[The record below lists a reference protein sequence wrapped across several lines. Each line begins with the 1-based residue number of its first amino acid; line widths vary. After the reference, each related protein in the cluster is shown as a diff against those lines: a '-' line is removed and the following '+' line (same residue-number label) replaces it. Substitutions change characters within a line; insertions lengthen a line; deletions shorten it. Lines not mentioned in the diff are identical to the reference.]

1 MAKTL
6 TLEEAARHLGM
17 TVEQFKLNLQTHKEF
32 RAVRPLMGGSTMH
45 FREQDI
51 EELARKLGLG
61 SDPILKVGDSP
72 SESEVPL
79 AVEEEQIE
87 IGREPRGSSARLQS
101 PSSKRLPKPQP
112 ELDLEIESSDEF
124 VPLAGD
130 PGKTGKSDSDARL
143 TRDSSARLKGKG
155 QASPGTPTEEIDL
168 EAEAKQ
174 QGKADVFQIAEE
186 STKPKSSTKP
196 PSSVKI
202 KATPKVDSGS
212 EFELTLDPDSDSEFE
227 LTLSDDSGEL
237 GVGSSPRDATGKT
250 GKSGVRLNKP
260 ADSGISLEKKGD
272 EEESDFELNLDSAT
286 AQKIPG
292 APKSSKKKKK
302 VDSESEFELSLDES
316 SGELGKLNLESNA
329 GTGEKD
335 IFATDFDIPSL
346 EESASEAVVLEDS
359 DTALES
365 SDFDL
370 DDSSALEET
379 SASEVVQL
387 DEDLL
392 DESGEVSAEEALAEV
407 EEEDE
412 EEEVVPSAPA
422 AAAPWGPLPALV
434 LFPCLFIL
442 MIVSFMGFELMHG
455 MWSYRTGG
463 SKPTYTVTR
472 GIAGIFGA
480 DMPKD

>member
-6 TLEEAARHLGM
+6 TLEEAAQYLGM

-32 RAVRPLMGGSTMH
+32 RAIRPLMGGSTMH

-51 EELARKLGLG
+51 EELARRLGVG
-61 SDPILKVGDSP
+61 SDPILKVGDGE
-72 SESEVPL
+72 SESSL

-87 IGREPRGSSARLQS
+87 IGREPRGSSPRLQS
-101 PSSKRLPKPQP
+101 PSSKRLPKPAP
-112 ELDLEIESSDEF
+112 EPALEIESSDEF
-124 VPLAGD
+124 VPLADD
-130 PGKTGKSDSDARL
+130 PGTSKKDSDARL
-143 TRDSSARLKGKG
+143 TRDSSVRLKGKG
-155 QASPGTPTEEIDL
+155 QPTPGTPTEEIDL
-168 EAEAKQ
+168 EAEAKAK
-174 QGKADVFQIAEE
+174 GESEVFRIADEGA
-186 STKPKSSTKP
+186 KPKSGTKP

-202 KATPKVDSGS
+202 NVAPKADPGS

-227 LTLSDDSGEL
+227 LTLSDDSGQ
-237 GVGSSPRDATGKT
+237 VGGARDATGKS

-260 ADSGISLEKKGD
+260 ADSGISLEKKSD
-272 EEESDFELNLDSAT
+272 EDESDFELNLDSAT

-292 APKSSKKKKK
+292 GPKSSKKKTK

-316 SGELGKLNLESNA
+316 SGELGKLNLESSA
-329 GTGEKD
+329 GEAEKD
-335 IFATDFDIPSL
+335 IFATDFDIPTL
-346 EESASEAVVLEDS
+346 EESASEAVVLDES

-370 DDSSALEET
+370 DESSIVEDQ

-387 DEDLL
+387 EEDVLEDADEL
-392 DESGEVSAEEALAEV
+392 SAEEVDEEV
-407 EEEDE
+407 EEEE
-412 EEEVVPSAPA
+412 A
-422 AAAPWGPLPALV
+422 AAPVAAAGPAPWGPLPALV

-463 SKPTYTVTR
+463 SKPTYTITR

-480 DMPKD
+480 DLPKD